1 MNGAIVILVFLKLSD
16 FSLRI
21 VRKHFHQICPP
32 KATCALS
39 IAKLGI
45 FFEMQVAF
53 SDYFIRLRLRSP
65 HILPSPLL
73 ALRFRLPTNAVMS
86 VSALVLTTLRRFED
100 RPTLRN
106 AGEREPFERTVGGGV
121 LPATALLGIAG
132 RNHPSAR
139 A

>member
-1 MNGAIVILVFLKLSD
+1 MTHKKPVTLLTVRQKPEPFPAELHNMDGTKPK
-16 FSLRI
+16 FSRQQSQWHI
-21 VRKHFHQICPP
+21 NEYAKPCP
-32 KATCALS
+32 
-39 IAKLGI
+39 
-45 FFEMQVAF
+45 EH
-53 SDYFIRLRLRSP
+53 R
-65 HILPSPLL
+65 
-73 ALRFRLPTNAVMS
+73 
-86 VSALVLTTLRRFED
+86 RRFED